1 VARKAVDW
9 LGLAFRWAVVLV
21 LVVVWLIVAL
31 FLRRRT

>member
-9 LGLAFRWAVVLV
+9 LGLAVRWVAVLV